1 MIEYKWVGTLIGL
14 YDIKEMMSR
23 NNIVDVTNEF
33 VLNRKTLGEM
43 IQRNPNLSID
53 LNNLSIGIDNKYTL
67 SVIAD
72 LYYTLTDGGFNVYNQ
87 CVNLFGNKYKL
98 NINNE
103 VQNGKILL
111 LNSNKDIIYEFEEH
125 H

>member
-14 YDIKEMMSR
+14 YDIKEMMGR

-53 LNNLSIGIDNKYTL
+53 LNNLSIGIDSKYTL
-67 SVIAD
+67 SEIAD

>member
-67 SVIAD
+67 SEIAD